1 MNKGS
6 SLLSQSLQVR
16 EVDKQNANG
25 NKCCAGKH
33 PEEDSAQRQKIA
45 QGAILDL
52 GGQGGFSHEMIIY
65 HLN

>member
-1 MNKGS
+1 MSQGRS
-6 SLLSQSLQVR
+6 LSQSLQVR
-16 EVDKQNANG
+16 EVDKQNANR

-33 PEEDSAQRQKIA
+33 PEEDSAQRWKIA

-52 GGQGGFSHEMIIY
+52 GGQGGFSDEMIFY